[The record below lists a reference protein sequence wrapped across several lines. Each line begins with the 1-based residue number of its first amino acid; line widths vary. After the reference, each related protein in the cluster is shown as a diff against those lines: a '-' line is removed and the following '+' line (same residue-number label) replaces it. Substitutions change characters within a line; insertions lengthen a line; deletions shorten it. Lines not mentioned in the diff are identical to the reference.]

1 MINKQKIEIFKKY
14 GGDIDGFSRFGK
26 KREKDIFSDEE
37 WSVIDNVLQDL
48 KMIKNGLCS
57 TDYKNKT
64 ERTLNQQFDK
74 ESIDLIKKYV
84 D

>member
-1 MINKQKIEIFKKY
+1 MINKQKIKIFKKY
-14 GGDIDGFSRFGK
+14 NGDIDGFSRFGK
-26 KREKDIFSDEE
+26 KKEKNIISDEE
-37 WSVIDNVLQDL
+37 WNVIDNVLQDL

-64 ERTLNQQFDK
+64 EEILNQKFEK
-74 ESIDLIKKYV
+74 ESIDLLNKYA

>member
-1 MINKQKIEIFKKY
+1 MINKQKIKIFKKY
-14 GGDIDGFSRFGK
+14 NGDIDGFSRFGK
-26 KREKDIFSDEE
+26 KKEKNIISDEE
-37 WSVIDNVLQDL
+37 WNVIDNVLQDL

-64 ERTLNQQFDK
+64 EEILNQKFEK
-74 ESIDLIKKYV
+74 ESIDLLNKYT

>member
-14 GGDIDGFSRFGK
+14 NGDIDGFSRFGK
-26 KREKDIFSDEE
+26 KREKDIFSDGD
-37 WSVIDNVLQDL
+37 WSEIDSVLQDL
-48 KMIKNGLCS
+48 EMIKNGLCS
-57 TDYKNKT
+57 IDYKKRT
-64 ERTLNQQFDK
+64 EEKLNQKFDN

>member
-14 GGDIDGFSRFGK
+14 GGDIAGFSRFGK
-26 KREKDIFSDEE
+26 KREMDIFSDEE

-48 KMIKNGLCS
+48 GMIKNGLCS
-57 TDYKNKT
+57 TDYQDKT
-64 ERTLNQQFDK
+64 KKTLNQKFDK

>member
-14 GGDIDGFSRFGK
+14 GCDIDAFSRFGK
-26 KREKDIFSDEE
+26 KREKDVFPDGE
-37 WSVIDNVLQDL
+37 WSLIDNVLQDL
-48 KMIKNGLCS
+48 EMIKNGLCS
-57 TDYKNKT
+57 TDYKNKVGK
-64 ERTLNQQFDK
+64 TLNQKFDK

>member
-14 GGDIDGFSRFGK
+14 GCDIDGFSRFGK

-37 WSVIDNVLQDL
+37 WSLIDNVLQDL
-48 KMIKNGLCS
+48 EMIKKGLCS
-57 TDYKNKT
+57 TDYTNKT
-64 ERTLNQQFDK
+64 EKILNQKFDK